1 MFQFGRFPSYTYWFS
16 ARSSCFTWWGF
27 PIRIPADR
35 GLFAAPRSFSQLIA
49 SFFGFRCQGIHLML
63 FLAWTSFV
71 LFSCLSFANNFVTMK
86 KLFRFYV
93 FRLDSFESR
102 LNCSFFTTISWK
114 TFLFNSFSE
123 ISKLSVR
130 FLLYSVSND
139 LFVCHVS
146 WHSLVGSSGV
156 EPPTSCLSGMRSNLL
171 SYEPILELPVGF
183 LHLSSGGDE
192 GIRTLDPLLAGQ
204 VLSQLSYTP
213 SRVFTQT
220 VSEDKTTTSK
230 SFGHLSVS
238 LIRIGSCSSNITDS
252 P

>member
-1 MFQFGRFPSYTYWFS
+1 MIFS
-16 ARSSCFTWWGF
+16 
-27 PIRIPADR
+27 
-35 GLFAAPRSFSQLIA
+35 
-49 SFFGFRCQGIHLML
+49 GFRCSSPNTGGGNLPLVGSSSVESLSAFSAYTSYKHSE
-63 FLAWTSFV
+63 TSFT
-71 LFSCLSFANNFVTMK
+71 SLSPRN
-86 KLFRFYV
+86 
-93 FRLDSFESR
+93 SR
-102 LNCSFFTTISWK
+102 C
-114 TFLFNSFSE
+114 
-123 ISKLSVR
+123 
-130 FLLYSVSND
+130 
-139 LFVCHVS
+139 
-146 WHSLVGSSGV
+146 LVGSSGV

-213 SRVFTQT
+213 SRVFPQT

>member
-1 MFQFGRFPSYTYWFS
+1 MF
-16 ARSSCFTWWGF
+16 
-27 PIRIPADR
+27 
-35 GLFAAPRSFSQLIA
+35 
-49 SFFGFRCQGIHLML
+49 
-63 FLAWTSFV
+63 
-71 LFSCLSFANNFVTMK
+71 
-86 KLFRFYV
+86 

-102 LNCSFFTTISWK
+102 FNCSFFTTISWK
-114 TFLFNSFSE
+114 TFYLTLFLKSQN
-123 ISKLSVR
+123 
-130 FLLYSVSND
+130 Y
-139 LFVCHVS
+139 LFVFFFIQFPMTFLSGDTQCTAGGLKLCRVTLRFS
-146 WHSLVGSSGV
+146 AYTSYKHSETSFTSLSPRSSRCLVGSSGV

-213 SRVFTQT
+213 SRVFFQT

>member
-1 MFQFGRFPSYTYWFS
+1 
-16 ARSSCFTWWGF
+16 
-27 PIRIPADR
+27 
-35 GLFAAPRSFSQLIA
+35 
-49 SFFGFRCQGIHLML
+49 
-63 FLAWTSFV
+63 
-71 LFSCLSFANNFVTMK
+71 MK
-86 KLFRFYV
+86 KLFLRFFV

-102 LNCSFFTTISWK
+102 FNCSFFTTISWK

-130 FLLYSVSND
+130 FSS
-139 LFVCHVS
+139 LFSFQWPFCLPYLSIQLFTWQQLSLRRWAQVES
-146 WHSLVGSSGV
+146 SHSPLFSLILRINIRIASFLRFRLAAFAALVGSSGV

-213 SRVFTQT
+213 V
-220 VSEDKTTTSK
+220 
-230 SFGHLSVS
+230 
-238 LIRIGSCSSNITDS
+238 

>member
-1 MFQFGRFPSYTYWFS
+1 MIFS
-16 ARSSCFTWWGF
+16 
-27 PIRIPADR
+27 
-35 GLFAAPRSFSQLIA
+35 
-49 SFFGFRCQGIHLML
+49 GFRCSSPNTGGGNLPLVGSSSVESLSAFFAYTSYKHSE
-63 FLAWTSFV
+63 TSFT
-71 LFSCLSFANNFVTMK
+71 SLSP
-86 KLFRFYV
+86 R
-93 FRLDSFESR
+93 SSR
-102 LNCSFFTTISWK
+102 C
-114 TFLFNSFSE
+114 
-123 ISKLSVR
+123 
-130 FLLYSVSND
+130 
-139 LFVCHVS
+139 
-146 WHSLVGSSGV
+146 LVGSSGV

-220 VSEDKTTTSK
+220 VSEDKTTTST